1 MGHSTTMRQCNTS
14 KGTRMTQDE
23 IIEMAKDAGWSYM
36 EINMDK
42 QRLEAFTN
50 LITEKERELLNTVF
64 WAFQEWKEDHMSDV
78 TFIDTVNY
86 LRARSQE

>member
-1 MGHSTTMRQCNTS
+1 
-14 KGTRMTQDE
+14 MTQDE
-23 IIEMAKDAGWSYM
+23 MIEMAKDAGWSYM

-42 QRLEAFTN
+42 QRLEAFAN

-64 WAFQEWKEDHMSDV
+64 WAFQEWKEDHISDG
-78 TFIDTVNY
+78 TFIDTVHY